1 MGKGEELIL
10 FEKNSNLFSTS
21 YSNSKKQNG
30 GKQTKQME
38 ELRRRILPDTDE
50 ELAKFIS
57 LFQKG
62 EMPASESGM
71 ERHFELA
78 KEKPNAFY
86 NHGVVLAL
94 SFGGTNTKV
103 MLASM
108 KDGQIMVNFMSM
120 QKKIRNSTRNLTTI
134 WINCF

>member
-1 MGKGEELIL
+1 M
-10 FEKNSNLFSTS
+10 
-21 YSNSKKQNG
+21 
-30 GKQTKQME
+30 KQME

-78 KEKPNAFY
+78 KEKPNAFC

-108 KDGQIMVNFMSM
+108 KDGQIMVNYVHAEENPEQHTKFYDYLD
-120 QKKIRNSTRNLTTI
+120 KLLLKNSIISN
-134 WINCF
+134 F

>member
-1 MGKGEELIL
+1 M
-10 FEKNSNLFSTS
+10 
-21 YSNSKKQNG
+21 
-30 GKQTKQME
+30 
-38 ELRRRILPDTDE
+38 PDTDE

-108 KDGQIMVNFMSM
+108 KDEQIMVNFMSM
-120 QKKIRNSTRNLTTI
+120 QKKIRNSTRNFTTI